1 MKYLFKLAMKNILK
15 AKRRT
20 ILTFIILSFGIM
32 MYLMLGAMMEG
43 FDKTSVKNFIDFE
56 SGHFKIRNKTFDED
70 KPYNTDNFLKKTDI
84 IEAQLKKMDFI
95 EAYTKRILFLA
106 TADNYKDTIPV
117 ITIGIDPVNDPKVFT
132 IKKFIEKGKLT
143 EDGAVIGKAL
153 AKDMKLGIGD
163 NVNISFRSSKGM
175 NVSLELLITG
185 LINTADPKVNNATI
199 YINIKKAKE
208 YMDIE
213 GVTAIT
219 IKTKDFKKTSD
230 YEKIL
235 GKKITTAQVW
245 NWQTLSS
252 DFSALMKTKKQSSN
266 FILFFITIIA
276 VVGIVNTILMSV
288 YEKRQEIGTLMAMG
302 MTEKE
307 VRNIFI
313 FEGLTIGLLGSII
326 GMIAGT
332 LVNLYFIYVGIDFTA
347 MMGGADSMGMN
358 VMGHVKSMWMPSQ
371 YFTAFFL
378 AVISSVLASYY
389 PAKKVMK
396 MSPVECLRTVQ

>member
-1 MKYLFKLAMKNILK
+1 MKNILK